1 MSPPRPA
8 SGPRSQGVEEGDGR
22 GMTAKTA
29 PGAGH
34 ERPRSASDFALME
47 RISSRDPGAL
57 GEFYDRH
64 ASLVYAI
71 CLRVLRDAREAEEV
85 LQEVFLEVWQR
96 VERYDAGRASPRVY
110 LVQVSRSRALDRLRR
125 NRRRS
130 ELGRRALAEAQPG
143 AATDDP
149 ACGEPLPIDAAIAAE
164 DGRRIRVALRG
175 LPENQRRALVLAFFD
190 GLSHSEIAEAL
201 GEPLGTVKT
210 RIRKGLLRMREV
222 FESLFDEGDR

>member
-1 MSPPRPA
+1 
-8 SGPRSQGVEEGDGR
+8 
-22 GMTAKTA
+22 MTANKA
-29 PGAGH
+29 PGAGP
-34 ERPRSASDFALME
+34 EGPRQASDFALME
-47 RISSRDPGAL
+47 RICGRDPGAL
-57 GEFYDRH
+57 EEFYDRH

-85 LQEVFLEVWQR
+85 LQEVFLEVWRR

-130 ELGRRALAEAQPG
+130 DLGRRALAEADVG
-143 AATDDP
+143 ADDA
-149 ACGEPLPIDAAIAAE
+149 ACADPLPIDDAIAAQ
-164 DGRRIRVALRG
+164 DAQRIRSVLRA
-175 LPENQRRALVLAFFD
+175 LPESQRRALMLAFFD

-210 RIRKGLLRMREV
+210 RIRKGLLRMRELFV
-222 FESLFDEGDR
+222 SLFEEEDR

>member
-1 MSPPRPA
+1 M
-8 SGPRSQGVEEGDGR
+8 Q
-22 GMTAKTA
+22 
-29 PGAGH
+29 
-34 ERPRSASDFALME
+34 
-47 RISSRDPGAL
+47 RISRRDPGAL
-57 GEFYDRH
+57 EEFYDRH

-85 LQEVFLEVWQR
+85 LQEVFLEVWRR

-130 ELGRRALAEAQPG
+130 DLGRRALAEADIG
-143 AATDDP
+143 LDEATC
-149 ACGEPLPIDAAIAAE
+149 AEPLPIDDAIAAQE
-164 DGRRIRVALRG
+164 GRRLRVALHS

-222 FESLFDEGDR
+222 FVSLLAEEDR

>member
-1 MSPPRPA
+1 
-8 SGPRSQGVEEGDGR
+8 
-22 GMTAKTA
+22 
-29 PGAGH
+29 
-34 ERPRSASDFALME
+34 ME
-47 RISSRDPGAL
+47 RICGRDPGAL
-57 GEFYDRH
+57 EEFYDRH

-85 LQEVFLEVWQR
+85 LQEVFLEVWRR

-130 ELGRRALAEAQPG
+130 DLGRRALAEADAG
-143 AATDDP
+143 IDD
-149 ACGEPLPIDAAIAAE
+149 AVCAEPLPIDGAIAAQE
-164 DGRRIRVALRG
+164 GRRIRIALRA
-175 LPENQRRALVLAFFD
+175 LPESQRRALMLAFFD

-222 FESLFDEGDR
+222 FVSLFAEEDR